1 MPYLDLKT
9 SPLSGQQ
16 AAHLLRRA
24 TFGPT
29 PAEISN
35 FTGQTSAQ
43 AVQAL
48 LDNVSHASSPAPPI
62 ELDETKPNA
71 GRTYLDKPFNGDRNF
86 WFGTYVKYWWMGQMA
101 RQNVPPCLLDKL
113 TLFWQNHFVTTRNEV
128 DDYRFVDRYLRLL
141 RGNALGSFR
150 LLVKA
155 ITKDPAML
163 RYLNGNENKKGSPN
177 ENYARE
183 LQELFTVGNKDF
195 AGNNNYTEDD
205 VKAAARVLT
214 GWNYT
219 NYYNEG
225 STSFE
230 TTFTPNRHDTTGKP
244 FSSHYNSTVIT
255 GRSGATA
262 GEDELNDLVTMLLNH
277 PETPKFICRKLYHW
291 YVNPN
296 VTQEIEDNVIVPLA
310 AFFKSA
316 GNDYAIL
323 PVVKKLLS
331 SDVFYDPA
339 NRGAIVK
346 SPAELMIGSIR
357 FFEQPIPDM
366 VGEYVAFRR
375 LMEFFHWNMID
386 MQLDLID
393 QSSVFGYEPYYQP
406 GYSANWVNTTTMAL
420 RSNFTDA
427 LIWRWFQ
434 VKPGYQLGIG
444 LLAWVGSMQPN
455 FSDLSTPAIPCEVV
469 LDGFLEDL
477 FATDLFPA
485 QKEFLLD
492 TIMMMGFNRTT
503 WLLSF
508 PHSIIVY
515 EKKGFSSSDGIFDGL
530 AHDPGWLRGEGPR
543 PELGPGAFAE
553 ADGGRLPGS
562 RAGHCVPQW
571 RQRRAKHRH
580 SARSVFGLHESA
592 GRYCHSRK

>member
-1 MPYLDLKT
+1 MPYLDAKT
-9 SPLSGQQ
+9 APLNAQQ

-29 PAEISN
+29 PAEIGN
-35 FTGQTSAQ
+35 FTGQTPTQ

-48 LDNVSHASSPAPPI
+48 LNNVSYVSNPPPPL
-62 ELDETKPNA
+62 EFDETKPNA
-71 GRTYLDKPFNGDRNF
+71 GQTFLDKPFNDDRNY
-86 WFGTYVKYWWMGQMA
+86 WFGNYVKYWWMGQMA
-101 RQNVPPCLLDKL
+101 RQDVPPSLLDKL
-113 TLFWQNHFVTTRNEV
+113 TLFWQNHFVTTRTEV

-141 RGNALGSFR
+141 RDNALGNFR
-150 LLVKA
+150 FLVKA
-155 ITKDPAML
+155 ISKDPAML

-219 NYYNEG
+219 NYWKVG

-230 TTFTPNRHDTTGKP
+230 TTFTPNRHDTTNKS
-244 FSSHYNSTVIT
+244 FSSNYSNTVIT

-262 GEDELNDLVTMLLNH
+262 GDDELNDLVTMLLNH
-277 PETPKFICRKLYHW
+277 AETPKFICRKLYRW

-296 VTQEIEDNVIVPLA
+296 VSQDIEDNVIVPLA
-310 AFFKSA
+310 AFFKSP
-316 GNDYAIL
+316 GNDYSIL
-323 PVVKKLLS
+323 PVVKKLLTS
-331 SDVFYDPA
+331 EVFFDSA
-339 NRGAIVK
+339 NRGAIIK

-357 FFEQPIPDM
+357 FFKQPVPDM
-366 VGEYVAFRR
+366 TNDYVAFRK
-375 LMEFFHWNMID
+375 LMEFFYWNTRD
-386 MQLDLID
+386 MQLEFID

-427 LIWRWFQ
+427 LIWRWFE
-434 VKPGYQLGIG
+434 VKPGYKLGIDI
-444 LLAWVGSMQPN
+444 LAWVRSLQPN
-455 FSDLSTPAIPCEVV
+455 FSDMNTPAIPCETV
-469 LDGFLEDL
+469 LDGLLKDL

-503 WLLSF
+503 WLFEWNAYRANPNDQDKQNTILWRTGALMR
-508 PHSIIVY
+508 Y
-515 EKKGFSSSDGIFDGL
+515 L
-530 AHDPGWLRGEGPR
+530 LRM
-543 PELGPGAFAE
+543 AE
-553 ADGGRLPGS
+553 Y
-562 RAGHCVPQW
+562 H
-571 RQRRAKHRH
+571 
-580 SARSVFGLHESA
+580 VF
-592 GRYCHSRK
+592 